1 MSFPS
6 RRDLILGSLAGLA
19 ASSLPSW
26 APAAE
31 VRPPLRDLAM
41 AKGLLYGTTVADV
54 QLFPGDDFTDLVVRE
69 AACIVPENEMKW
81 FLMSE
86 HPDQADYEVPDRMV
100 KFAGDHELMF
110 RGHNL
115 LWYWKTPYWFQELP
129 DRRASVQSMLRRIGD
144 LAGRYKGRIHSWD
157 VVNEPIRVEDG
168 RGDYLRAAIFVE
180 QIGPEYLDL
189 AYGAARAADPK
200 ARLVFNEYDVEY
212 DTPEQDQKRLAVL
225 KVLEGMKARGTPVD
239 VLGVQGH
246 LTIGRHKMS
255 DRKFRQFLRDV
266 AQMGLEIQITELD
279 VSDELAPAG
288 IPERDRLI
296 ADEYRHFLD
305 VALDEP
311 AVRMVMTW
319 GLSDRHSWIV
329 RHETNEM
336 YWRQDGVD
344 SRPLPFDAALQPK
357 PAWEAIATALAN
369 APKR

>member
-1 MSFPS
+1 MSPFHILVVILSILFILSVVYALRYSKYWATMNPFVDKHLLERGMEKPVIWLYYDNSDVNSRQWLDFGARSSRALNFPFLNLCYES
-6 RRDLILGSLAGLA
+6 IVKQNKNHYRIEVIGGL
-19 ASSLPSW
+19 SG
-26 APAAE
+26 AAE
-31 VRPPLRDLAM
+31 LLGGWDNMPPGLRD
-41 AKGLLYGTTVADV
+41 
-54 QLFPGDDFTDLVVRE
+54 P
-69 AACIVPENEMKW
+69 ISP
-81 FLMSE
+81 
-86 HPDQADYEVPDRMV
+86 
-100 KFAGDHELMF
+100 
-110 RGHNL
+110 
-115 LWYWKTPYWFQELP
+115 
-129 DRRASVQSMLRRIGD
+129 
-144 LAGRYKGRIHSWD
+144 
-157 VVNEPIRVEDG
+157 VNESEIN
-168 RGDYLRAAIFVE
+168 YLRAAIFVE